1 MDEDIK
7 MANGSAGST
16 TAVSFFGSD
25 GAAGDFPVLKAFQE
39 YIDAEQAKARKR
51 MLGLSIF
58 FVVLLVVVVVTF
70 VMVLMFM
77 IRQNQSLSDRLF
89 DVAFKQ
95 HSAQQ
100 VSGPPVVVPVSAPA
114 PAASAPVQRPTD
126 DSVLKPFLEKID
138 KLAEALSN
146 SVKAKGD
153 AKAKSD
159 AAQVPV
165 AQPQPVVQQVPK
177 ELVSEEAKVR
187 EQLRRQREEL
197 MKLRD
202 QTKAEK
208 EKLRQEEVERN
219 RRKLYPEYYAREDA
233 RKEAERRREEVPAVS
248 YFDKSK
254 DEDDDL
260 AEVAR
265 LAKEA
270 REKEARE
277 KAAREKAAREKEA
290 REKAAREKAAR
301 EMAAREK
308 EAREKAAREKA
319 AREKEAKL
327 RADALAEA
335 ERIKAAAVAEAA
347 KIRAAATKDAAATE
361 AAAREKAA
369 AAKEKAAAAE
379 AAARKAAAVTEVAAK
394 EKAAAAEAA
403 KARVENIEVNTSG
416 DSVVPLL
423 ISPVE

>member
-277 KAAREKAAREKEA
+277 KAAREKAAREK
-290 REKAAREKAAR
+290 AAREKAAR